1 MGIRATRVGR
11 ENFKTIFKLQAYQI
25 VSLSKPAYRL
35 DEDGRPEDYRNK
47 PGFLPNPDNFIPF
60 QQGKGIKECKKSSP
74 KTADT

>member
-1 MGIRATRVGR
+1 MGIRATRVGK

-60 QQGKGIKECKKSSP
+60 
-74 KTADT
+74 